1 MPSSCLHL
9 MKKILLGILILAL
22 LFPVTW
28 DMGEVMAA
36 SKSARKLI
44 ATEGQRFTVSGSKT
58 VRFGTP
64 TRWVEKQVKGSGVCS
79 VRFFWSG
86 SGPVSVQVLHGEE
99 VEQEEV

>member
-1 MPSSCLHL
+1 

-44 ATEGQRFTVSGSKT
+44 ATEG
-58 VRFGTP
+58 
-64 TRWVEKQVKGSGVCS
+64 
-79 VRFFWSG
+79 
-86 SGPVSVQVLHGEE
+86 
-99 VEQEEV
+99 